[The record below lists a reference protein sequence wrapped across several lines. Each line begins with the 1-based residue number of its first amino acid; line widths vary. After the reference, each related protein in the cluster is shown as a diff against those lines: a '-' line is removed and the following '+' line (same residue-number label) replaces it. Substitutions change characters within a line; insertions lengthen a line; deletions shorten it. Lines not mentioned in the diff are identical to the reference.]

1 MNERMNER
9 TNGNHRYEGYDG
21 MVETE
26 PIRLIKVYRMR
37 ARKGQPLLFVMLPFE
52 VPESYLSTKRTFI
65 LT

>member
-37 ARKGQPLLFVMLPFE
+37 ARRGTERATSVICNAP
-52 VPESYLSTKRTFI
+52 I
-65 LT
+65 

>member
-1 MNERMNER
+1 
-9 TNGNHRYEGYDG
+9 

-26 PIRLIKVYRMR
+26 PIRLMKVYRMR
-37 ARKGQPLLFVMLPFE
+37 ARRGQPLLFVMLPFE